1 MTSVRLAAAKD
12 HAACSDLAAHH
23 HEARWRG
30 WRRTRIQN
38 CCPRCGW
45 FARDALPE
53 PLAGLESWVDD
64 AFAAI
69 EGSPNEVRFDP
80 LRSNPWD
87 EADQQ

>member
-1 MTSVRLAAAKD
+1 MD
-12 HAACSDLAAHH
+12 
-23 HEARWRG
+23 
-30 WRRTRIQN
+30 
-38 CCPRCGW
+38 CGW